1 MQNIIERIQPPQPGG
16 QPAAPSAGNEHA
28 HSLKADVLAG
38 LVVFL
43 VAVPLCLGIAL
54 ASGAPLFAGLI
65 TGVVGGIF
73 VGLLSGSAISVAG
86 PAAGLTAIVLGS
98 VAALG
103 SYEAFLAAVVLAG
116 LMQLALGFARAGAFS
131 GYLPS
136 SVIEGMLAGI
146 GVIIIIKQLPLAA
159 GWTQGAVHPGALLV
173 SLASLAV
180 LVAWTKVPA
189 LQRLKAIPGP
199 LAAVLAG
206 VAIGE
211 LLAASGSSWALS
223 TAQLVNL
230 PVPSSLADYAALLTR
245 PDFSRFGDPRV
256 WTVAATL
263 AAVASV
269 ETLLCVEAADK
280 MDPFKRYTDNDRE
293 LKVQGLGNMLCGLL
307 GGLPMTSVIV
317 RTTANVTAGGRTKA
331 ATVSHG
337 VFLLVAVLTIPSWL
351 NHIPLG
357 ALAAVLI
364 MTGYKLAGP
373 PVFARMRA
381 AGPYQFLPFAVTVA
395 AVAGTDLLKGVVIGL
410 AASALSILYAN
421 MRFAYRFK
429 KEEHHAGETVHLEL
443 AQEVSFLN
451 KAAIKRVL
459 KDVPPGCRLVIDA
472 SQSVYIDHDVLELI
486 RDFLADGAKE
496 RGVQVRLVGLKDRYP
511 VEDAI
516 EVKAS

>member
-1 MQNIIERIQPPQPGG
+1 MQNIIDRSQPSQPGRA
-16 QPAAPSAGNEHA
+16 PAPAPGREHA

-65 TGVVGGIF
+65 TGVVGGVF

-86 PAAGLTAIVLGS
+86 PAAGLTAIVLAS
-98 VAALG
+98 VTALG
-103 SYEAFLAAVVLAG
+103 SYEAFLAAVVVAG

-146 GVIIIIKQLPLAA
+146 GVIIVVKQLPYAT
-159 GWTQGAVHPGALLV
+159 GWAQGAAHPGALLV
-173 SLASLAV
+173 SLVALA
-180 LVAWTKVPA
+180 LLAAWTQAPA
-189 LQRLKAIPGP
+189 LQRLKALPGP

-206 VAIGE
+206 VAVSE
-211 LLAASGSSWALS
+211 LLAATGSPWALS
-223 TAQLVNL
+223 GAQLVNL
-230 PVPSSLADYAALLTR
+230 PVPSSLAEYAALLTH
-245 PDFSRFGDPRV
+245 PDFSRLGDPKV

-280 MDPFKRYTDNDRE
+280 MDPFKRFTDNDRE
-293 LKVQGLGNMLCGLL
+293 LKVQGLGNVLCGLL

-317 RTTANVTAGGRTKA
+317 RTTANVSAGGRTRA
-331 ATVSHG
+331 ATVAHG
-337 VFLLVAVLTIPSWL
+337 AFLLVAVLTIPAWL
-351 NHIPLG
+351 NRIPLA

-373 PVFARMRA
+373 AVFVRMRA
-381 AGPYQFLPFAVTVA
+381 AGPYQSLPFAVTVA
-395 AVAGTDLLKGVVIGL
+395 AVAGTDLLKGVGIGL
-410 AASALSILYAN
+410 AASALAVLYSN

-472 SQSVYIDHDVLELI
+472 SQSVYIDYDVLELI

-496 RGVQVRLVGLKDRYP
+496 RGVQVRLVGFKDRYP